1 MANIRTHYDN
11 LRVARNAPDSVI
23 KAAYK
28 ALCQSYH
35 PDKFQGSKVAEA
47 NRIMKLI
54 NTSYAVLIDPVKRA
68 EHDAWIQAQ
77 ETEANQPR
85 EKATFGETGE
95 ATEQTYQKQET
106 KQETKRE
113 YTPPPT
119 EPEPPKA
126 KVVKTAS
133 PSMGWQ
139 FWVQMIV
146 ILVMVK
152 LVGLLGGL
160 VVWGIW
166 SLIAFVVRKY
176 HIAWWVFATV
186 IVISLVALQLYLTN
200 NQQPLTGLKP
210 TVQQLQAGLAEL
222 ADSTNKKLPI
232 MLDKE
237 TRWDKTEASSGLRL
251 NYFYTLP
258 NYSSRDVEPN
268 DIQTILKPE
277 IIKQLCTI
285 KEIKTDF
292 QFGVTHGYVYRGND
306 GIEISRFEINKNDCN
321 NSASTNPTINETQA
335 VACIGDCINGQGT
348 YTYPDGTK
356 YVGEHK
362 DNKRHGQGTFT
373 GLNSTKYT
381 GEFKDDKANG
391 QGEFTYP
398 DGSKYVGEFK
408 DNNPNGQGTL
418 TYSNRTLKSGLWKDG
433 ELVK

>member
-1 MANIRTHYDN
+1 MAKIRTHYDN

-28 ALCQSYH
+28 ALCQTYH
-35 PDKFQGSKVAEA
+35 PDKFQGSNAEA
-47 NRIMKLI
+47 ERIMKLI
-54 NTSYAVLIDPVKRA
+54 NASYTVLIDPVKRA
-68 EHDAWIQAQ
+68 EHDAWIREKEA
-77 ETEANQPR
+77 TANQQH

-95 ATEQTYQKQET
+95 ATEQTYK

-119 EPEPPKA
+119 EPEPPEA

-133 PSMGWQ
+133 PSMGLG

-146 ILVMVK
+146 VLVIVK

-176 HIAWWVFATV
+176 HIAWWVFAAV

-268 DIQTILKPE
+268 DIQTNAKPDV
-277 IIKQLCTI
+277 IKNACTNKEMKPSLQL
-285 KEIKTDF
+285 
-292 QFGVTHGYVYRGND
+292 GVTHGYVYRGND
-306 GIEISRFEINKNDCN
+306 GVEITRFEINKNDCN
-321 NSASTNPTINETQA
+321 LDSSNAAPITTPTVSTMPQTSNT
-335 VACIGDCINGQGT
+335 T
-348 YTYPDGTK
+348 YTG
-356 YVGEHK
+356 
-362 DNKRHGQGTFT
+362 N
-373 GLNSTKYT
+373 
-381 GEFKDDKANG
+381 
-391 QGEFTYP
+391 TYI
-398 DGSKYVGEFK
+398 G
-408 DNNPNGQGTL
+408 N
-418 TYSNRTLKSGLWKDG
+418 TYK
-433 ELVK
+433 